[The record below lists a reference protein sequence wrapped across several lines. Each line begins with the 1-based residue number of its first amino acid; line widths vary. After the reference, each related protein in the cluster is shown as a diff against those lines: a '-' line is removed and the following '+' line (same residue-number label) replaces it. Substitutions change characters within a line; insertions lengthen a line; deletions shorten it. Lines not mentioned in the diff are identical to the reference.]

1 MEMDNIY
8 ANVDGFS
15 GKHSRKKW
23 ETHDSQNVYGNV
35 LLHNQTD
42 AAPSG
47 NTSVEE
53 YNTCV
58 WKPDWKFMNFYDNF
72 HPGVDRR
79 DNTAKK

>member
-1 MEMDNIY
+1 MGNIY

-23 ETHDSQNVYGNV
+23 ETHDSQNVYDNV

-58 WKPDWKFMNFYDNF
+58 
-72 HPGVDRR
+72 
-79 DNTAKK
+79 